1 MGTRKRDRNKQ
12 ECVALQEQKE
22 AILLQEI
29 TGFRFQITDDHMERI
44 RLQVSA
50 NNKYHIA
57 SNR

>member
-12 ECVALQEQKE
+12 ERGALQEWKE
-22 AILLQEI
+22 ATLLQEI

-50 NNKYHIA
+50 NNK
-57 SNR
+57 